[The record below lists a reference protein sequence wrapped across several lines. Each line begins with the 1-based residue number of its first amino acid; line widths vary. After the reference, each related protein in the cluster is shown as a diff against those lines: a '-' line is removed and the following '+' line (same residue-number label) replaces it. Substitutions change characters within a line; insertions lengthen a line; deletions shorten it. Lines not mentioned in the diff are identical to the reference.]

1 MKNPQKLLTH
11 EQDCR
16 CNLKQEPPRQGQIEA
31 DREGRKFI
39 ICIGFSVVLPL
50 AFLSR

>member
-1 MKNPQKLLTH
+1 MKIPQKLLKH

-16 CNLKQEPPRQGQIEA
+16 CNLKQEPPRQDQIEL
-31 DREGRKFI
+31 DRESRECI
-39 ICIGFSVVLPL
+39 ICIGFSVVLSL